1 MNGLRKGYVVATHPE
16 DHSVDLVMADDGSR
30 MIGVQVLTPNGSTRS
45 GSIDMPA
52 VPEKANKWDISKI
65 TGQDQLA
72 IVGFLGTN
80 PVVLGFLY
88 PQVNQMLFSDPK
100 RKIARHQSDVYKSID
115 GDGNIEL
122 HHPSGLY
129 VRVGETPDHED
140 LGGKD
145 IDQKFQQDRNT
156 GRSLFVRLETPKG
169 NYQLTINPDGD
180 CLIKMVGRLDTLVD
194 KTILEQAGSIIKNQA
209 PSIVF
214 EGEVFITGDLN
225 VLGATKLLDVSSNG
239 KDISDKHTHKDVKA
253 GTEISGAVVPAG
265 AAPKVP
271 PPLDPPL

>member
-100 RKIARHQSDVYKSID
+100 RKIERHQSDVYKSID

-129 VRVGETPDHED
+129 VRIGETPDHED

-194 KTILEQAGSIIKNQA
+194 KTILEQAGSLIKNQA
-209 PSIVF
+209 PNIVF
-214 EGEVFITGDLN
+214 DGEVFITGDLN
-225 VLGATKLLDVSSNG
+225 VLGATKLRDVSSNG
-239 KDISDKHTHKDVKA
+239 KDISDKHTHKGVQP
-253 GTEISGAVVPAG
+253 GGGISGEVVPG
-265 AAPKVP
+265 GPSPRTP